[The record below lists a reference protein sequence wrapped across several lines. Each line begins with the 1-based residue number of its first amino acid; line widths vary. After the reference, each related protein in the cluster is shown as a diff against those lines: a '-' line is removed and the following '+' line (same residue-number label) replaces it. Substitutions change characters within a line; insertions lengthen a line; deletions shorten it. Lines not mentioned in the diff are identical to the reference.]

1 MNAFWK
7 KVFSWLG
14 VIVGGI
20 IGIFIGK
27 RCFAD
32 RKRVGDIKDVVD
44 NSRKE
49 VDGIGER
56 NQQLAESLEQSKGT
70 VDQLR
75 DGADKIAE
83 NMRNAS
89 DTLGDA
95 HRAIDDGLK
104 VIADVEKRNNLDNN

>member
-1 MNAFWK
+1 MNETWK
-7 KVFSWLG
+7 NVLSWLG
-14 VIVGGI
+14 VVVGGI

-27 RCFAD
+27 RCSSD
-32 RKRVGDIKDVVD
+32 RKRVGDIKDIVD

-49 VDGIGER
+49 ADGIGER

-75 DGADKIAE
+75 DGADKIAKT
-83 NMRNAS
+83 MRDAGDS
-89 DTLGDA
+89 LRDA

-104 VIADVEKRNNLDNN
+104 VIADVEKRNNLDND